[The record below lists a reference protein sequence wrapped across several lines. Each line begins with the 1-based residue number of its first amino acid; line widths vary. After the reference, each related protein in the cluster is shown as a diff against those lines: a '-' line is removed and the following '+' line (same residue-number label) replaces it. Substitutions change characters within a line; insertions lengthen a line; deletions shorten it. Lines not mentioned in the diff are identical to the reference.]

1 MKHIIDLQTWYILPV
16 FEKLC
21 IITIIAYFHIP
32 FQTDI
37 LSADRQLAK
46 EIEFDLRKFEEEQEE
61 MRRQEDQQNTVQG
74 PQVII
79 QS

>member
-1 MKHIIDLQTWYILPV
+1 MIHFTC
-16 FEKLC
+16 FGETLC
-21 IITIIAYFHIP
+21 MNTITAYFHIP

-61 MRRQEDQQNTVQG
+61 LRRQEDQQNTVQG
-74 PQVII
+74 PQVIVE
-79 QS
+79 S